1 MAQKV
6 KVVVVG
12 DGAVGKTCLLWAYS
26 RQEIP
31 PDYVP
36 TVFDNYV
43 VKLQVNNQDV
53 NLQLW
58 DTAGQEDLENIR
70 VLSYTNTDVFLVCFS
85 VVDPTSLANV
95 QSKWLVE
102 LKQYIKEPVVILVG
116 TKTDLR
122 EDEAKLQE
130 LAQQGQK
137 PVTAQEAKQKAAE
150 IKAVGYLECSAMKQ
164 EGVKAI
170 FDLALTTALKPKKKK
185 SGNCLLL

>member
-12 DGAVGKTCLLWAYS
+12 DGAVGKTCLLWAYAKN
-26 RQEIP
+26 EIP

-43 VKLQVNNQDV
+43 VKLQVNGSDV

-85 VVDPTSLANV
+85 VVEPTSLQNV
-95 QSKWLVE
+95 QTKWLTE
-102 LKQYIKEPVVILVG
+102 LKQYIKDPVIVLVG
-116 TKTDLR
+116 LKVDLR
-122 EDEAKLQE
+122 KDDATLQQLSQQGQRPITAEAGKAKADEIHAVGYCECSAKLQE
-130 LAQQGQK
+130 GVK
-137 PVTAQEAKQKAAE
+137 PV
-150 IKAVGYLECSAMKQ
+150 
-164 EGVKAI
+164 
-170 FDLALTTALKPKKKK
+170 FDLALTTALKPKKAKK
-185 SGNCLLL
+185 PCLLL